1 MPVGGM
7 PGPMVP
13 NYLVQAILCTLFCCL
28 PAGIVSIVYAAQVN
42 SKLAVGD
49 RMGAIQS
56 SENAKKWAWVSFGVT
71 IGLIAIYIVIAIVI
85 AASRSSN

>member
-1 MPVGGM
+1 
-7 PGPMVP
+7 MVP

-49 RMGAIQS
+49 RAGAIQS
-56 SENAKKWAWVSFGVT
+56 SENAKKWAWVSFGV
-71 IGLIAIYIVIAIVI
+71 GLAAVVIYIVVIVG
-85 AASRSSN
+85 AGVSTRN

>member
-1 MPVGGM
+1 MPAGGM
-7 PGPMVP
+7 PPALVP

-49 RMGAIQS
+49 RAGAIQS
-56 SENAKKWAWVSFGVT
+56 SENAKKWAWVSFGV
-71 IGLIAIYIVIAIVI
+71 GMAVVLIYIVIIV
-85 AASRSSN
+85 AAGVSTRN

>member
-1 MPVGGM
+1 MPPGGM

-49 RMGAIQS
+49 RAGAIQS
-56 SENAKKWAWVSFGVT
+56 SENAKKWAWVSFGA
-71 IGLIAIYIVIAIVI
+71 GLAVVVIYIVVIVG
-85 AASRSSN
+85 AGVSTRN

>member
-1 MPVGGM
+1 
-7 PGPMVP
+7 MVP

-49 RMGAIQS
+49 RAGAIQS
-56 SENAKKWAWVSFGVT
+56 SDNAKKWAWVSFGV
-71 IGLIAIYIVIAIVI
+71 GLAVVAIYIVVIVG
-85 AASRSSN
+85 AGVSTRN

>member
-1 MPVGGM
+1 M

-49 RMGAIQS
+49 RAGAIQS
-56 SENAKKWAWVSFGVT
+56 SENAKKWAWVSFGLVGVV
-71 IGLIAIYIVIAIVI
+71 IVIYIVIGIVL
-85 AASRSSN
+85 AVSRNN

>member
-1 MPVGGM
+1 MPA
-7 PGPMVP
+7 PMVP

-56 SENAKKWAWVSFGVT
+56 SENAKKWAWVSFGV
-71 IGLIAIYIVIAIVI
+71 GI
-85 AASRSSN
+85 AAGLLWLIVVVAVSSGRSTN

>member
-1 MPVGGM
+1 MPAGGM
-7 PGPMVP
+7 PPALVP

-56 SENAKKWAWVSFGVT
+56 SENAKKWAWVSFGV
-71 IGLIAIYIVIAIVI
+71 GMAVVVIYIVIIV
-85 AASRSSN
+85 AAGVSTRN

>member
-1 MPVGGM
+1 MPAGGM
-7 PGPMVP
+7 PPALVP

-85 AASRSSN
+85 AASRSSI